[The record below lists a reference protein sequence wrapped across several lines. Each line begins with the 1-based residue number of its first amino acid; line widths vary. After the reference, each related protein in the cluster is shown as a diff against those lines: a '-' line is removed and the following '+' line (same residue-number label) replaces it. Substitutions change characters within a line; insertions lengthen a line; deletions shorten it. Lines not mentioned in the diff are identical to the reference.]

1 MSQPNVKLNL
11 GENTVTNAQYHAD
24 REYLSSSG
32 LKLLLSDKGQF
43 YREYVLNQRPV
54 QPENDNFIFGSY
66 LHSLILEPD
75 LVLNEYVIGEYT
87 GRKSSEYAELKS
99 LYPDKVIISERQN
112 ALASDLLRA
121 YSTHTVAPGLITG
134 GESEKTLCV
143 KLKGVNI
150 KVRGDY
156 VNLDKNYIVDVKT
169 TSGATTKDDVVK
181 ANERYMYH
189 LSAALYCMAFKEH
202 YKRNFDFYWIYLS
215 KFDLTCDVYKMSLKS
230 MKRGIEQVNDALTI
244 YKKNVDSNSWLD
256 YDIQEI

>member
-1 MSQPNVKLNL
+1 VSKLKL
-11 GENTVTNAQYHAD
+11 GENVVSNAEYHAD

-32 LKLLLSDKGQF
+32 LKLLLTDKEQF
-43 YREYVLNQRPV
+43 YREYVLNQRQSV
-54 QPENDNFIFGSY
+54 PENDNFIFGSY
-66 LHSLILEPD
+66 LHSLILEPE
-75 LVLNEYVIGEYT
+75 LVLKEYVIGEYS
-87 GRKSSEYAELKS
+87 GRKSAEYLELKT
-99 LYPDKVIISERQN
+99 LYPDKVIISEKQN
-112 ALASDLLRA
+112 QLASELLRA
-121 YSTHTVAPGLITG
+121 YSTHSVAPGLISN

-143 KLKGVNI
+143 NLKGVKI

-169 TSGATTKDDVVK
+169 TSGATSKDDLVK

-230 MKRGIEQVNDALTI
+230 MKRGIEQVNDALTL
-244 YKKNVDSNSWLD
+244 YKKNVDNDSWAD